1 MKRKLE
7 SDKTRVYAQKP
18 RLRTLFKNSI
28 PCVAAPQLLLQGLL
42 DHGPQAVRE
51 TLVQPAQ
58 HTTLFSPSGACCQCF
73 GSAYI
78 YMAPDP
84 DTAPDPAYLAEH

>member
-28 PCVAAPQLLLQGLL
+28 PGVAASQLLLQGLL
-42 DHGPQAVRE
+42 DHRPQAVRE

-58 HTTLFSPSGACCQCF
+58 HTALFFSSSGACCQCC
-73 GSAYI
+73 GSVFI
-78 YMAPDP
+78 
-84 DTAPDPAYLAEH
+84 